1 MLFIRGLNNLKRNKM
16 KFKSL
21 FIVPIIGLGWF
32 DQTINTKES
41 RWFIRTVVVLCF
53 KIEWY
58 KRLE

>member
-1 MLFIRGLNNLKRNKM
+1 M

-32 DQTINTKES
+32 DQEINAKES
-41 RWFIRTVVVLCF
+41 RWFIRTVVLLFF

-58 KRLE
+58 KKLE

>member
-1 MLFIRGLNNLKRNKM
+1 M

-21 FIVPIIGLGWF
+21 FIVPIIGLGYF

-58 KRLE
+58 KKLE